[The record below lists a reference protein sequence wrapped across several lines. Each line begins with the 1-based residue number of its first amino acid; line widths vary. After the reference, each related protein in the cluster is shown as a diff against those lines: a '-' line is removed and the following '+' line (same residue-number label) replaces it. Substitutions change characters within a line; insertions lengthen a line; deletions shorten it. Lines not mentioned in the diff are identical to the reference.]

1 MVLLLF
7 NCQHL
12 EMRGKQVPSPV
23 GRGDAGTAPPH
34 SASAPR
40 EGSRGP
46 RPLQGPAG
54 WVRNQTGA
62 LFKALFANVDHQE
75 LLLGEG
81 GIGGETQLA

>member
-1 MVLLLF
+1 MALLLF

-23 GRGDAGTAPPH
+23 RRGTAPPPH

-46 RPLQGPAG
+46 RPLQRPAG